1 MNTRRYFA
9 ILAVLSAILVLAP
22 LRTGDLTGYD
32 DAQYAHQAK
41 DILRSGNWLVL
52 QSNGEPALENPPMME
67 WMQAS
72 LFAAF
77 GFSDSLARLPSA
89 LCGLGVILLVYWLA
103 RRLTGDPFTALL
115 AMFAMATSLYFLKYA
130 ARGMTD
136 VPFTFF
142 VLCAVCA
149 WTLAEEDP
157 RWYLA
162 AGASTALA
170 QMTRSM
176 MGLALPAIFALH
188 LGDQPAAACVALCDC
203 GSGDRLCAT
212 GGVVCVPDPLIRLVV
227 HSSACR
233 VAGSAKLPADCLRLG
248 GGIRAPSS
256 MRGCFVSHIGHGYR
270 QWWRCGRGS
279 ARAGPAFV
287 AAVSVGRGGVCAVR
301 GGA

>member
-188 LGDQPAAACVALCDC
+188 LVISRRWPVWRYAIAGLAIAYVPLAAWYAYLIHLFGWWFIQVHAGWLAARSYRRTVSVLAAVY
-203 GSGDRLCAT
+203 GRLR
-212 GGVVCVPDPLIRLVV
+212 VCVDAL
-227 HSSACR
+227 
-233 VAGSAKLPADCLRLG
+233 
-248 GGIRAPSS
+248 
-256 MRGCFVSHIGHGYR
+256 
-270 QWWRCGRGS
+270 
-279 ARAGPAFV
+279 
-287 AAVSVGRGGVCAVR
+287 
-301 GGA
+301 